1 MVFAQTSIDTM
12 NFPKLTQWVTDFSN
26 SLSASQLSELNTIAR
41 NYETQSSNQIVA
53 VIFPNRNG
61 NELIDIGMKIFTD
74 NGIGRKDV
82 NNGLLLVISSEEKKI
97 RIIV

>member
-1 MVFAQTSIDTM
+1 MVFAQTAIDTM
-12 NFPKLTQWVTDFSN
+12 NFPPLTQWVTDFSTT
-26 SLSASQLSELNTIAR
+26 LSASQLSELNTIAR

-53 VIFPNRNG
+53 VVFPNRNG
-61 NELIDIGMKIFTD
+61 NELIDIGMKIFAD

-82 NNGLLLVISSEEKKI
+82 NNGLLLLISSEEKKI